1 MPTEPAKPPEFAALY
16 RRAFAEYGA
25 LALWNMRAL
34 EVPTPE
40 DALAVAR
47 ALRMEGNLPARRL
60 AEEIEQ
66 VCRAAV

>member
-1 MPTEPAKPPEFAALY
+1 
-16 RRAFAEYGA
+16 
-25 LALWNMRAL
+25 MRSL